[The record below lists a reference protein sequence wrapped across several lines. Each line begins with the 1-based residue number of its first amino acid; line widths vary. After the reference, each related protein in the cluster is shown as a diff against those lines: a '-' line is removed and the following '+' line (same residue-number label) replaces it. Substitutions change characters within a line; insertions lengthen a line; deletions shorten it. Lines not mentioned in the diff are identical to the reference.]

1 MTFDG
6 VRKPAF
12 FDAQR
17 IFRGTVQIG
26 PAPAT

>member
-1 MTFDG
+1 

-26 PAPAT
+26 PAPAS